1 MFNPVM
7 RNRVFQENRFLSL
20 HSTVDIVEFCHFRKI
35 SLSEMFLVAQNC
47 IKKYLEILNYT

>member
-1 MFNPVM
+1 MFNPLM